1 MGSRPPRSLLLAAL
15 AQALQALLLL
25 GLGMATLA
33 AAVLDDAEDFSNAAL
48 IAALA
53 GGGGLGLLAVARG
66 LLAAAGWARAPAL
79 VWQLI
84 MIPVGF
90 TTLDDRPEVAYPL
103 LASAALVLVGLFA
116 PASGAALAEDL
127 AD

>member
-1 MGSRPPRSLLLAAL
+1 MGRAPRPLIIAAV

-25 GLGMATLA
+25 GLGLA
-33 AAVLDDAEDFSNAAL
+33 LLVAGITDDSEDLLNAGLVAVLAL
-48 IAALA
+48 
-53 GGGGLGLLAVARG
+53 GGGAALLAVARG
-66 LLAAAGWARAPAL
+66 LLGAQGWARAPAL

-103 LASAALVLVGLFA
+103 LASVALVLVGLFA
-116 PASGAALAEDL
+116 PASGAALAEELPD
-127 AD
+127 

>member
-1 MGSRPPRSLLLAAL
+1 MGRAPRPLIIAAV
-15 AQALQALLLL
+15 AQGLQALLLV
-25 GLGMATLA
+25 GLGVALLIAGITDSSEDLA
-33 AAVLDDAEDFSNAAL
+33 NAGLVAVLAL
-48 IAALA
+48 
-53 GGGGLGLLAVARG
+53 GGGAALLAVARG
-66 LLAAAGWARAPAL
+66 LLGAQGWARAPAL

-103 LASAALVLVGLFA
+103 LASVALVLVGLFA

>member
-1 MGSRPPRSLLLAAL
+1 MGRAPRSLIIAAV
-15 AQALQALLLL
+15 AQGLQALLLL
-25 GLGMATLA
+25 GLGL
-33 AAVLDDAEDFSNAAL
+33 AVLIAGITDESEDLLNAGLVAVL
-48 IAALA
+48 ALA
-53 GGGGLGLLAVARG
+53 GGAGLVAVARG
-66 LLAAAGWARAPAL
+66 LLGAQGWARAPAL

-103 LASAALVLVGLFA
+103 LASVALVLVGLFA
-116 PASGAALAEDL
+116 PASGAALAEDV